1 MDLLIPS
8 SGLLFWM
15 TITFFVV
22 LGILWK
28 WGFPAI
34 TDMVRERK
42 AFIDE
47 SLQKAH
53 EANDRLANIQQEG
66 ESILHEA
73 RGEQARI
80 LKEAADTRDAIVG
93 KAQEKAKAE
102 GARLISEAKA
112 EAESERQ
119 NAINDIRAQVAQL
132 SVKIAEG
139 ICSAVVIMITLMQF
153 GMICVRMIRSDLAPT
168 ALAARIYSLFLILRI
183 SPRTSRAMLTQ

>member
-22 LGILWK
+22 LFILWK

-42 AFIDE
+42 AFIDD
-47 SLQKAH
+47 SLHKAL
-53 EANDRLANIQQEG
+53 EANEKLANIQQEG
-66 ESILHEA
+66 ESILQEA

-80 LKEAADTRDAIVG
+80 LKEAAETRDAIVG
-93 KAQEKAKAE
+93 KAQDKAKAE

-112 EAESERQ
+112 EAENERQ
-119 NAINDIRAQVAQL
+119 NAITDIRAQVAQL
-132 SVKIAEG
+132 SVQIAEKVLREKLSTDKAQMDF
-139 ICSAVVIMITLMQF
+139 IDRLLDEVAVDQ
-153 GMICVRMIRSDLAPT
+153 
-168 ALAARIYSLFLILRI
+168 
-183 SPRTSRAMLTQ
+183 QKK

>member
-22 LGILWK
+22 LFILWK

-42 AFIDE
+42 AFIDD
-47 SLQKAH
+47 SLRKAH

-66 ESILHEA
+66 ESILQEA

-80 LKEAADTRDAIVG
+80 LKEAAETRDAIVG
-93 KAQEKAKAE
+93 KAQDKAKAE

-112 EAESERQ
+112 EAENERQ
-119 NAINDIRAQVAQL
+119 NAISDIRCL
-132 SVKIAEG
+132 SKSLRKCYA
-139 ICSAVVIMITLMQF
+139 
-153 GMICVRMIRSDLAPT
+153 RSYRPT
-168 ALAARIYSLFLILRI
+168 KRRWISLTACWMRLL
-183 SPRTSRAMLTQ
+183 